1 MFTIYN
7 DRDNGATSVSN
18 LFIDEYMKDA
28 NDAQLKV
35 YLFLLRMM
43 SSGRSTSISRLADQ
57 FNHTEKEVLRSLKYW
72 EKQGLIALDYDTEGN
87 LSGIHMCEVIKPRE
101 PETDDRVISITPAI
115 SRSAVSLA
123 ERVTG
128 ELPDTA
134 DALSEIAPSVSP
146 AAVSAAPKTASKS
159 GGAKAV
165 DSEAIEAFR
174 ADRQRAELLFVIEQY
189 VGKPLSV
196 SEIRTVYYISED
208 LHFSDELIDYL
219 VQYCVDRGKKDF
231 RYIEKVAV
239 RWAESGITTPKQAA
253 FQASCSRTRRPQRQ
267 TGAGSFAKFE
277 QNSYNFAELE
287 KDILGN

>member
-7 DRDNGATSVSN
+7 DRDNDATSVSN

-72 EKQGLIALDYDTEGN
+72 EKQGLIALDYDSEGN
-87 LSGIHMCEVIKPRE
+87 LSGIHMCEVTKHRA
-101 PETDDRVISITPAI
+101 PETDDRVISITPVI

-123 ERVTG
+123 ERITG
-128 ELPDTA
+128 EMD
-134 DALSEIAPSVSP
+134 DAAEALGTGAPSLP
-146 AAVSAAPKTASKS
+146 ASGKKDAKGADSA
-159 GGAKAV
+159 
-165 DSEAIEAFR
+165 AIEAFR
-174 ADRQRAELLFVIEQY
+174 ADRHRAELLFVIEQY

-196 SEIRTVYYISED
+196 SEIRTVYYISEE
-208 LHFSDELIDYL
+208 LHFSDDLIDYL

-253 FQASCSRTRRPQRQ
+253 FQASGQKSRRSQRSG
-267 TGAGSFAKFE
+267 GAGAFAQFE
-277 QNSYNFAELE
+277 QNHYNFAELE